1 MAREHILVVDDEAEI
16 RALCRR
22 TLTREGYDVSVAANG
37 LDALQYATE
46 HEPHVAVL
54 DVLMPGM
61 DGIELCRSLHSI
73 SGLSNLPILFLTA
86 KQDITDKAAG
96 FAAGGDDYLTK
107 PFDIRELA
115 LRVRALLRRRGR
127 AEPAIE
133 LQEVVVSDLRLDCRN
148 YQIATPE
155 KTSVL
160 TVSEFELM
168 RFLMC
173 QPGRVLSSRV
183 LLQDVFG
190 YPPGIGSTDLV
201 RTHVRNIRLKIE
213 PDPSAPRYLRTVG
226 RLGYVLSE

>member
-1 MAREHILVVDDEAEI
+1 MAREHILVVDDEAEV

-22 TLTREGYDVSVAANG
+22 ALNREGYDVSVAASS
-37 LDALQYATE
+37 LDALQCALD
-46 HEPHVAVL
+46 HKPHLAVL

-73 SGLSNLPILFLTA
+73 SALSNLPILFLTA

-107 PFDIRELA
+107 PFDVRELA
-115 LRVRALLRRRGR
+115 LRVRALLRRTGR
-127 AEPAIE
+127 AEPANERQE
-133 LQEVVVSDLRLDCRN
+133 LVVSDLRLDCRN
-148 YQIATPE
+148 YQIATPQ

-190 YPPGIGSTDLV
+190 YPAGVGSTDLV

-213 PDPSAPRYLRTVG
+213 PDPSTPRYLCTVG